1 MKSVFQT
8 EKYRYEYVESNV
20 DTPVLW
26 ESHCH
31 AQFEMLAVLEGDV
44 SIMLE
49 GRSYRLTKHQ
59 TVILP
64 PLLYHTITANKRGSY
79 RRITALFDVASIPEV
94 LQERFLKKDAR
105 LTIFYFDRTDE
116 LKRICQEEDSLFYE
130 PLAESLMVQILYSDA
145 QAEQTDTGME
155 TDAFL
160 QSMISYIEEH
170 LCEKI
175 RLEDLAKHTS
185 RSKSSV
191 CHLFEEKMNISPKQY
206 VLQKKLALAAK
217 LIRDGT
223 PPTLAAIQVGYE
235 NYSNFYRMY
244 RKHIGAIPTK
254 DREKR

>member
-1 MKSVFQT
+1 MKSIFQT
-8 EKYRYEYVESNV
+8 EKYRYEYVESEV
-20 DTPVLW
+20 DTPILW

-64 PLLYHTITANKRGSY
+64 PLLYHTIAANKKGGY
-79 RRITALFDVASIPEV
+79 RRITALFDVSAIPLV
-94 LQERFLKKDAR
+94 LREHFLKKDAH
-105 LTIFYFDRTDE
+105 LTILFFDRIDE
-116 LKRICQEEDSLFYE
+116 LKRICQEEHPRFYE
-130 PLAESLMVQILYSDA
+130 PLAESLMVQILYGDA
-145 QAEQTDTGME
+145 QAEQPDTGAE

-160 QSMISYIEEH
+160 QQIISYIEEH

-175 RLEDLAKHTS
+175 RLDDLARHTS

-191 CHLFEEKMNISPKQY
+191 CHLFEEKMNVSPKQY
-206 VLQKKLALAAK
+206 VLQKKLAFAAK

-223 PPTLAAIQVGYE
+223 PPTLAAMQVGYE

-244 RKHIGAIPTK
+244 RKHFGAIPTK
-254 DREKR
+254 DREK

>member
-8 EKYRYEYVESNV
+8 ENYRYEYVESDV
-20 DTPVLW
+20 ETPVLW

-64 PLLYHTITANKRGSY
+64 PLLYHTITANKRGCY
-79 RRITALFDVASIPEV
+79 RRIAVLFDVAAIPAV
-94 LQERFLKKDAR
+94 LRERFLKKDAH
-105 LTIFYFDRTDE
+105 LTILFFDRDDE
-116 LKRICQEEDSLFYE
+116 LRRICQEETPSFYE
-130 PLAESLMVQILYSDA
+130 PLAESLMVQLLYADA
-145 QAEQTDTGME
+145 QAEQTDAGME

-175 RLEDLAKHTS
+175 GLEDLAKHTS

-206 VLQKKLALAAK
+206 ILQKKLALAAK

-223 PPTLAAIQVGYE
+223 PPTLAAMQVGYD

-244 RKHIGAIPTK
+244 RKHLGVIPTK
-254 DREKR
+254 DRERS